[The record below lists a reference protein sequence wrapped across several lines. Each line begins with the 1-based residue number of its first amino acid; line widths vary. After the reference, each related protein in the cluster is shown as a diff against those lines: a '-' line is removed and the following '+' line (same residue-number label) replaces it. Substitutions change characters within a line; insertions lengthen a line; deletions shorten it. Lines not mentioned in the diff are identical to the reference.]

1 MKYYGKEKCRIL
13 KQIRAEIA
21 RSNDIEWVVEECPHR
36 GDCKGTCPK
45 CEAEVRELERRLEER
60 KKLGKR
66 IAVAGVAAGLALTV
80 SGCTNPLVRTMGDLQ
95 PGPSGNGTTAVVR
108 STDTDEVII
117 MGEELG
123 EGSGSDGEGEES
135 VQVPGELPEPTD
147 SAAESFP
154 AQTAGV
160 LPVPDSQD

>member
-13 KQIRAEIA
+13 KQIRAQIA

-66 IAVAGVAAGLALTV
+66 IAVAGVAAGIALTV
-80 SGCTNPLVRTMGDLQ
+80 SGCTNPLVRTAGDLQ

-108 STDTDEVII
+108 TADIDEDATSDV
-117 MGEELG
+117 GT
-123 EGSGSDGEGEES
+123 GSDGKGEES
-135 VQVPGELPEPTD
+135 VQLPGELPEPTD

-154 AQTAGV
+154 ALTAGV